1 MHKSTAPVHRAGR
14 GFTLIEMLLA
24 ISVAGLLSGI
34 AYPSFQGVL
43 HQVRRADAYV
53 ALLQAQAAQE
63 RWRANHREYGASLAE
78 IGAPYF
84 QSYCA
89 SCHGM
94 SGRGDGPAAASL
106 RTPPADLTRIA
117 ARRGGKFPEGE
128 IAQFIDGRFTMAAHG
143 TREMPAW
150 GAILEIEHR
159 GQPPGTAPSTYAYG
173 RISELLVYLESIQQR

>member
-78 IGAPYF
+78 IGAPTRSPAGHYTLEVLDADADGYVVVANAAGR
-84 QSYCA
+84 QARDLSCRTLKLTMNGATVSHA
-89 SCHGM
+89 SG
-94 SGRGDGPAAASL
+94 SDALAANAAA
-106 RTPPADLTRIA
+106 TN
-117 ARRGGKFPEGE
+117 RRCW
-128 IAQFIDGRFTMAAHG
+128 AM
-143 TREMPAW
+143 
-150 GAILEIEHR
+150 
-159 GQPPGTAPSTYAYG
+159 
-173 RISELLVYLESIQQR
+173 